1 MSIITMIA
9 INEKGNMLRLNLNN
23 YYFEGSGDYD

>member
-9 INEKGNMLRLNLNN
+9 INKKGNMFRLNLNN
-23 YYFEGSGDYD
+23 YYFGGSSDYD